1 MPTQFP
7 EIVGVAEALTFF
19 AVFIDATWGPKSF
32 QPFPAFFMLLKNF
45 WGKKKKVAINFYDKT
60 GLIQEDISVHPK
72 CKTGSKIRN

>member
-45 WGKKKKVAINFYDKT
+45 WGKKK
-60 GLIQEDISVHPK
+60 
-72 CKTGSKIRN
+72 R